1 MQQNKSI
8 YVIGF
13 PKSGNTWL
21 TKLLADSLQIK
32 AGTGM
37 GDRDEAEIATS
48 VNSYITSKDDRYV
61 VRKTHFMPDAL
72 VDFEPGEIRHCVYIY
87 RDLRD
92 IVISAFFFRNHRIHE
107 SEVLKDPGGR
117 KFKYKLLT
125 LKNIIFRCNPRK
137 KLVEHTRDIS
147 KGWGGFV
154 GSWSDHIKAW
164 QEFVKENQQIN
175 MAFVSYEKL
184 LENTTETVRS
194 VIKELGLEMPPDE
207 QISRAIHRQSFSQQ
221 KTIFENWVPSE
232 HLIQGKR
239 VNLRFL
245 RKGVAGD
252 WKRFFTDEMS
262 EIIESSN
269 GKVMKKL
276 GYL

>member
-1 MQQNKSI
+1 MAECESI

-21 TKLLADSLQIK
+21 TKLLADALQIK

-37 GDRDEAEIATS
+37 GDADEAEIATS
-48 VNSYITSKDDRYV
+48 VNSYITAKNDRHV
-61 VRKTHFMPDAL
+61 VRKTHFMPDSL

-92 IVISAFFFRNHRIHE
+92 IVISAFFYRNKRIHE
-107 SEVLKDPGGR
+107 SEVLR
-117 KFKYKLLT
+117 FSEVHFLTSKLFA
-125 LKNIIFRCNPRK
+125 LKNIIFRLDPRK
-137 KLVEHTRDIS
+137 RLVKHTRDIS

-164 QEFVKENQQIN
+164 QEFANNNQDVNIT
-175 MAFVSYEKL
+175 FVSYEKL

-194 VIKELGLEMPPDE
+194 VIKKLGLEMPPDE

-221 KTIFENWVPSE
+221 KVIFENWVPRE
-232 HLIQGKR
+232 HLVQGKR

-245 RKGVAGD
+245 RKGIAGD

-269 GKVMKKL
+269 GEMMNSL
-276 GYL
+276 CYL